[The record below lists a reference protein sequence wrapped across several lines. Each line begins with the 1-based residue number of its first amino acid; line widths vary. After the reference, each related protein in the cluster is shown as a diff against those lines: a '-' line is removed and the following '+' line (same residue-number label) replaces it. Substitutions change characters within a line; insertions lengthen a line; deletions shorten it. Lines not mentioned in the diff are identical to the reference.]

1 MIRVNLSGAPKKK
14 SARASLKLSAPQSA
28 LPIVLVLIFGGVAA
42 GGYWWYSDTSTR
54 LTELNATITQ
64 AEAQRQALD
73 AVIKQDQMYEARK
86 AALESRIKVIEGL
99 QRNQVSPVVSLDFLA
114 QAIAE
119 TEYVWLSSLDQ
130 NNTVFSMS
138 GTGTSV
144 NAIADFVT
152 NLERTRYFRNINL
165 VNAQDAQ
172 GNFTFTMTC
181 EFAPPAPPPAP
192 EGQAPAP
199 ATAPAGGN

>member
-1 MIRVNLSGAPKKK
+1 MIRVNLSGAPKRKT
-14 SARASLKLSAPQSA
+14 ARASLNLSAPQSA
-28 LPIVLVLIFGGVAA
+28 LPVVLFLVFGGAAA
-42 GGYWWYSDTSTR
+42 GGYWWYSETSAR
-54 LTELNATITQ
+54 LTEINATITQ

-114 QAIAE
+114 QAVAE
-119 TEYVWLSSLDQ
+119 TQYVWLSSLDQ
-130 NNTVFSMS
+130 NNAIFSMS

-172 GNFTFTMTC
+172 GNFTFSMTC

-192 EGQAPAP
+192 EGQAPAAAP
-199 ATAPAGGN
+199 APAGGN

>member
-1 MIRVNLSGAPKKK
+1 MIRVNLSGAPKKMT
-14 SARASLKLSAPQSA
+14 ARASLKLSAPQSA
-28 LPIVLVLIFGGVAA
+28 LPIVLFLIFAGAAA
-42 GGYWWYSDTSTR
+42 GGYWWYSETSAR
-54 LTELNATITQ
+54 LDELNATLAQ
-64 AEAQRQALD
+64 AEMQRKALE
-73 AVIKQDQMYEARK
+73 AVIKQDQIYESRK

-99 QRNQVSPVVSLDFLA
+99 QRNQVSPVVSLDFLS

-152 NLERTRYFRNINL
+152 NLESTRYFRNINL

-181 EFAPPAPPPAP
+181 EFAPPAAPAP
-192 EGQAPAP
+192 PSGQEGQAPAP
-199 ATAPAGGN
+199 AGGN